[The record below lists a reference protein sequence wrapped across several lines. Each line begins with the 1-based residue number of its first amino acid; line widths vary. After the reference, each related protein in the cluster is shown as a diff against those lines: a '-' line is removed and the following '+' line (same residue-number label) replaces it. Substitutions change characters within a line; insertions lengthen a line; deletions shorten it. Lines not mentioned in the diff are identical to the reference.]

1 MMRIYMDNCCFN
13 RPFDDQANIRVRLE
27 TEAKLYIQGKITNN
41 EIELAW
47 SYIIDYENQFNPFE
61 ERRNTV
67 DRWKSHAIIDI
78 EETTDVISNARL
90 IQNLGVKSKDALH
103 VACAIEAK
111 CDYFCSTDDI
121 LLRKLSGFDKINALN
136 PLSFLTVLEGSQ

>member
-1 MMRIYMDNCCFN
+1 MDNCCFN
-13 RPFDDQANIRVRLE
+13 RPFDDQANIRVRVE

-78 EETTDVISNARL
+78 EETTDIISNARL

-111 CDYFCSTDDI
+111 CDYFFSTDDI

-136 PLSFLTVLEGSQ
+136 PLSFLTVWEGSQ